1 MTVFIDAHIR
11 REIKEIH
18 FFLFFLQKLSIFH
31 LKELFHI
38 FLCFFFF
45 FSQKLEKENLN
56 LNINLITI
64 DHQFTFILLQ
74 FFQNSVLE
82 YLITQYEENF
92 FSLTFLI
99 WEIFYLLFYFFQK
112 KEIQK
117 SLVYHI
123 PNSNVI
129 YIYTSNRKRETEK
142 ETKRINA
149 SFFSSP
155 GKGKKKREKKR
166 KKKKKKINR
175 FEKNLGSVTIFILTH
190 GGTERAVLG
199 RR

>member
-82 YLITQYEENF
+82 YLITQYPRGK
-92 FSLTFLI
+92 
-99 WEIFYLLFYFFQK
+99 LLFFNFSHLRNILSPILLFP
-112 KEIQK
+112 E
-117 SLVYHI
+117 
-123 PNSNVI
+123 
-129 YIYTSNRKRETEK
+129 KRNPKIT
-142 ETKRINA
+142 RV
-149 SFFSSP
+149 SSP
-155 GKGKKKREKKR
+155 K
-166 KKKKKKINR
+166 
-175 FEKNLGSVTIFILTH
+175 F
-190 GGTERAVLG
+190 
-199 RR
+199 

>member
-129 YIYTSNRKRETEK
+129 YIHPIENEKQKKKQRESTRHLSLLRGREKRRERRRGRRRRKK
-142 ETKRINA
+142 SIVLKRISA
-149 SFFSSP
+149 
-155 GKGKKKREKKR
+155 
-166 KKKKKKINR
+166 
-175 FEKNLGSVTIFILTH
+175 
-190 GGTERAVLG
+190 A
-199 RR
+199 